1 MSLDEQPAVV
11 AYDGSDEAQ
20 AAVREAA
27 RLLPGRRLV
36 VVSVWEQGL
45 ALMLM
50 PPTDTISGVPN
61 MTPSPETI
69 ATTDRP
75 QHDHAADTAAQGAE
89 IARSLGAEAEPY
101 PVADD
106 VDAAETIAAEAE
118 RLDAAGLVIRSLAPA
133 VIVIGSR
140 GVGRMK
146 SRLLG
151 STSQGLLRHT
161 RRPVIVVKAPE

>member
-1 MSLDEQPAVV
+1 MSPDQQPAVV

-69 ATTDRP
+69 ATTDRV
-75 QHDHAADTAAQGAE
+75 QHDHAAETAAQGAE

-118 RLDAAGLVIRSLAPA
+118 RLDAA

-140 GVGRMK
+140 GLGRMK

-161 RRPVIVVKAPE
+161 HRPVIVVRAPH

>member
-1 MSLDEQPAVV
+1 MSPDEQPAVV

-27 RLLPGRRLV
+27 RLLTGRRLV

-69 ATTDRP
+69 ATTDRL
-75 QHDHAADTAAQGAE
+75 QHDHATETAEQGAE
-89 IARSLGAEAEPY
+89 IARGLGAEAEPY

-106 VDAAETIAAEAE
+106 VDAAETIAAAAE
-118 RLDAAGLVIRSLAPA
+118 RLDAA

-140 GVGRMK
+140 GLGRMK

-161 RRPVIVVKAPE
+161 RRPVIVVKAPH

>member
-1 MSLDEQPAVV
+1 MRPDERPVVV
-11 AYDGSDEAQ
+11 AYDGSEEAQ

-45 ALMLM
+45 ALMM
-50 PPTDTISGVPN
+50 VPPTDSISGVPT
-61 MTPSPETI
+61 MAPSPETV
-69 ATTDRP
+69 ATTDRV

-89 IARSLGAEAEPY
+89 IARSSGAEAEPY

-118 RLDAAGLVIRSLAPA
+118 RLDAA

-140 GVGRMK
+140 GLGRMK

>member
-1 MSLDEQPAVV
+1 MSPDQQPAVV
-11 AYDGSDEAQ
+11 AYDGSDEAK

-69 ATTDRP
+69 ATTDQA
-75 QHDHAADTAAQGAE
+75 QHDHAADIAAQGAE

-118 RLDAAGLVIRSLAPA
+118 KLDAA
-133 VIVIGSR
+133 VIVSGSR
-140 GVGRMK
+140 GLGRMK

-151 STSQGLLRHT
+151 STAQGLLRHT
-161 RRPVIVVKAPE
+161 RRPVIVVKAPD

>member
-1 MSLDEQPAVV
+1 MSPDEQPAVV
-11 AYDGSDEAQ
+11 AYDGSEEAQ

-45 ALMLM
+45 ALMLI
-50 PPTDTISGVPN
+50 PPTDTISGVPT
-61 MTPSPETI
+61 MAPSPETV
-69 ATTDRP
+69 ATTDRI
-75 QHDHAADTAAQGAE
+75 QHDHAADTATQGAE
-89 IARSLGAEAEPY
+89 IARGLGAEAEPY

-106 VDAAETIAAEAE
+106 VDAAETIAAQAE
-118 RLDAAGLVIRSLAPA
+118 RLDAAA
-133 VIVIGSR
+133 IVIGSR
-140 GVGRMK
+140 GLGRVK

-161 RRPVIVVKAPE
+161 RRPVIVVRAPE

>member
-1 MSLDEQPAVV
+1 MSPDEQPAVV

-69 ATTDRP
+69 ATTDRA
-75 QHDHAADTAAQGAE
+75 QHDHASETAAQGAE
-89 IARSLGAEAEPY
+89 IARSLAPR
-101 PVADD
+101 PSP
-106 VDAAETIAAEAE
+106 
-118 RLDAAGLVIRSLAPA
+118 IRWPTT
-133 VIVIGSR
+133 
-140 GVGRMK
+140 
-146 SRLLG
+146 
-151 STSQGLLRHT
+151 STPP
-161 RRPVIVVKAPE
+161 RRSPPRPNASTPRSS

>member
-1 MSLDEQPAVV
+1 MSLDQQPAVV

-36 VVSVWEQGL
+36 IVSVWEQGL

-69 ATTDRP
+69 ATTDRA
-75 QHDHAADTAAQGAE
+75 QHDHAADTAAEGPGMAPTW
-89 IARSLGAEAEPY
+89 GPEAEPY

-106 VDAAETIAAEAE
+106 VDAAETIAAEA
-118 RLDAAGLVIRSLAPA
+118 
-133 VIVIGSR
+133 
-140 GVGRMK
+140 
-146 SRLLG
+146 
-151 STSQGLLRHT
+151 
-161 RRPVIVVKAPE
+161 

>member
-1 MSLDEQPAVV
+1 MSPDEQPAVV

-69 ATTDRP
+69 ATTDRA

-89 IARSLGAEAEPY
+89 IARSLGADAEPY

-118 RLDAAGLVIRSLAPA
+118 RLDAA

-140 GVGRMK
+140 GLGRMK

>member
-1 MSLDEQPAVV
+1 MSPDQQPAVV
-11 AYDGSDEAQ
+11 AYDGSDEAK

-27 RLLPGRRLV
+27 RLMPGRRLV

-69 ATTDRP
+69 ATTDRL
-75 QHDHAADTAAQGAE
+75 QHDHATEPAEQGAA
-89 IARSLGAEAEPY
+89 IARGLGAEAAAY

-118 RLDAAGLVIRSLAPA
+118 RLDAA

-140 GVGRMK
+140 GLGRMK

-161 RRPVIVVKAPE
+161 QRPVIVVKSPH

>member
-1 MSLDEQPAVV
+1 
-11 AYDGSDEAQ
+11 
-20 AAVREAA
+20 
-27 RLLPGRRLV
+27 
-36 VVSVWEQGL
+36 
-45 ALMLM
+45 
-50 PPTDTISGVPN
+50 

-69 ATTDRP
+69 AATDRA
-75 QHDHAADTAAQGAE
+75 QHDHAADIAAQGAE
-89 IARSLGAEAEPY
+89 LARSLGAEAEPY

-118 RLDAAGLVIRSLAPA
+118 RLDAA

-140 GVGRMK
+140 GLGRMK

-161 RRPVIVVKAPE
+161 RRPVIVVRAPD

>member
-1 MSLDEQPAVV
+1 MSPDEQPAVV
-11 AYDGSDEAQ
+11 AYDGSEEAQ

-69 ATTDRP
+69 ATTDRA

-89 IARSLGAEAEPY
+89 IARSLGADAEPY
-101 PVADD
+101 PVADDD

-118 RLDAAGLVIRSLAPA
+118 RLDAA

-140 GVGRMK
+140 GLGRMK

>member
-1 MSLDEQPAVV
+1 MSPDQQPAVV
-11 AYDGSDEAQ
+11 AYDGSEEAQ

-45 ALMLM
+45 ALMLT

-69 ATTDRP
+69 AATDRA
-75 QHDHAADTAAQGAE
+75 QHDHAADIAAQGAE
-89 IARSLGAEAEPY
+89 LARSLGAEAEPY

-118 RLDAAGLVIRSLAPA
+118 RLDAA

-140 GVGRMK
+140 GLGRMK

-161 RRPVIVVKAPE
+161 HRPVIVVKAPH

>member
-11 AYDGSDEAQ
+11 AYDGSEEAQ

-27 RLLPGRRLV
+27 RLL
-36 VVSVWEQGL
+36 
-45 ALMLM
+45 
-50 PPTDTISGVPN
+50 PTDTISGVPN

-69 ATTDRP
+69 ATTDRA

-89 IARSLGAEAEPY
+89 IARGLGAEAEPY

-118 RLDAAGLVIRSLAPA
+118 RLDAA

-140 GVGRMK
+140 GLGRMK

>member
-1 MSLDEQPAVV
+1 MSPDQQPAVV
-11 AYDGSDEAQ
+11 AYDGSEEAQ

-45 ALMLM
+45 ALMLT

-69 ATTDRP
+69 AATDRA
-75 QHDHAADTAAQGAE
+75 QHDHAADIAAQGAE
-89 IARSLGAEAEPY
+89 LARSLGAEAEPY

-118 RLDAAGLVIRSLAPA
+118 RLDAA

-140 GVGRMK
+140 GLGRMK

-161 RRPVIVVKAPE
+161 RRPVIVVRAPD

>member
-1 MSLDEQPAVV
+1 MSPDQQPAVV
-11 AYDGSDEAQ
+11 AYDGSEEAQ

-45 ALMLM
+45 ALMMM
-50 PPTDTISGVPN
+50 PPTDSISGVPN

-69 ATTDRP
+69 RTTDRL
-75 QHDHAADTAAQGAE
+75 QHEHAEETASRGAE
-89 IARSLGAEAEPY
+89 LARSLGAEAEPY

-118 RLDAAGLVIRSLAPA
+118 RLDAA

-140 GVGRMK
+140 GLGRVK
-146 SRLLG
+146 SSLLG
-151 STSQGLLRHT
+151 STSHGLLRHT
-161 RRPVIVVKAPE
+161 RRPVIVVKAPG